1 MLYKKFLFLDQYRKK
16 NNLSAKERVN
26 LLNFTAIDSIF
37 ESEKVI
43 DFSLANFIGEKL
55 IFQILILD

>member
-1 MLYKKFLFLDQYRKK
+1 MYPNVYKKFLLDQYRKK

-26 LLNFTAIDSIF
+26 LLNFTAIDSI

-43 DFSLANFIGEKL
+43 DFS
-55 IFQILILD
+55 